1 MDEHRIQGSPRKLWV
16 QVNHSMQNKTYGSIG
31 SGEAQHQD
39 SPGGS
44 IQSGEPQYV
53 GYTLGI
59 CMIK

>member
-1 MDEHRIQGSPRKLWV
+1 MDEHRIQGSPRKLWD
-16 QVNHSMQNKTYGSIG
+16 QVNHSMQNQIYGSIG
-31 SGEAQHQD
+31 SGEAQYQD

-59 CMIK
+59 YMIK